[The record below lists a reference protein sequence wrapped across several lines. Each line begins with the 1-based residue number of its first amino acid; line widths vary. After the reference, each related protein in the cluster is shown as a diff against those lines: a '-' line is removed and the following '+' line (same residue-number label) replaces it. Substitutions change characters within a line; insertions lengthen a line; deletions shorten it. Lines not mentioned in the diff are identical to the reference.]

1 MKVELLNKPTLEYV
15 DTGVGMCWGKGGY
28 GADTEKG
35 KERIE
40 RVCNKFRHASML
52 RFATYIFK
60 VELSTSALLEWTRH
74 QHADYAVKST
84 RYCTK
89 QNPDA
94 IRVELSN
101 DEAVNTLLV
110 KHMAEIIDFIKEN
123 PSKSNDD
130 LKLLLPQGFIY
141 EMQVQ
146 FNAQALQHFLALR
159 TAKSAHYHIRELAN
173 EVFIALPEDHKYL
186 FIESLYK
193 EHTDESK
200 HS

>member
-1 MKVELLNKPTLEYV
+1 MKVTLLNNPTLEFV

-52 RFATYIFK
+52 RFVTYIFK

-89 QNPDA
+89 QDPEA

-101 DEAVNTLLV
+101 DNDVNTLLV
-110 KHMAEIIDFIKEN
+110 KHISEIIDFIKTN
-123 PSKSNDD
+123 PTKSNDD

-146 FNAQALQHFLALR
+146 FNAQSLQNFLALR
-159 TAKSAHYHIRELAN
+159 TAKSAHYHIRDLAN
-173 EVFIALPEDHKYL
+173 AVFSVLPEDHKYL
-186 FIESLYK
+186 FVESLYK
-193 EHTDESK
+193 EPEDES
-200 HS
+200 

>member
-1 MKVELLNKPTLEYV
+1 MKVKLINNPTLDFV
-15 DTGVGMCWGKGGY
+15 DSAVGACWGKGGY
-28 GADTEKG
+28 GADTDKG

-52 RFATYIFK
+52 RFASYIFQ

-94 IRVELSN
+94 IAVELSRN
-101 DEAVNTLLV
+101 VLVNTMLTR
-110 KHMAEIIDFIKEN
+110 HIEEIIELIKAN
-123 PSKSNDD
+123 PSIANDD

-146 FNAQALQHFLALR
+146 FNAQSLQHFLALR
-159 TAKSAHYHIRELAN
+159 TDKTAHYHISELAYALYN
-173 EVFIALPEDHKYL
+173 ELPEDHKYL
-186 FIESLYK
+186 FEGSVYGLDSL
-193 EHTDESK
+193 
-200 HS
+200 

>member
-1 MKVELLNKPTLEYV
+1 MRVEILNSPTLEFV
-15 DTGVGMCWGKGGY
+15 DSGVGMCWGKGGY
-28 GADTEKG
+28 GVDTDKG

-40 RVCNKFRHASML
+40 RVCNQFRHASML
-52 RFATYIFK
+52 RFATYIFR

-89 QNPDA
+89 QDPDN

-101 DEAVNTLLV
+101 DADVNNLLL
-110 KHMAEIIDFIKEN
+110 KHIMEIIKFIKEN

-146 FNAQALQHFLALR
+146 FNAQSLQNFLSLR

-173 EVFIALPEDHKYL
+173 EVFNKLPDSHKYL
-186 FIESLYK
+186 FVDFVKGE
-193 EHTDESK
+193 E
-200 HS
+200 

>member
-1 MKVELLNKPTLEYV
+1 MKVELINNPTLEFV

-28 GADTEKG
+28 GADTDKG

-52 RFATYIFK
+52 RFASYIFRI
-60 VELSTSALLEWTRH
+60 ELSTSALLEWTRH
-74 QHADYAVKST
+74 QHADYAVKSS

-94 IRVELSN
+94 ITVELSKN
-101 DEAVNTLLV
+101 TLVNTMLTRHI
-110 KHMAEIIDFIKEN
+110 KEIIELIKAN
-123 PSKSNDD
+123 PSIANDD

-146 FNAQALQHFLALR
+146 FNAQSLQNFLALR
-159 TAKSAHYHIRELAN
+159 TAKSAHYHIRDLAYEIFN
-173 EVFIALPEDHKYL
+173 QLPNSHKYL
-186 FIESLYK
+186 FEESVYN
-193 EHTDESK
+193 EEEAVDG
-200 HS
+200 